1 METIQHTLKIIELN
15 WKYIKGN
22 QKMNISLEIV
32 THDRSRERRGQRE
45 LEHTAVKNVQWS
57 GGRSEGDCPQ
67 TLDRRDE
74 LGWEGSELQ

>member
-32 THDRSRERRGQRE
+32 THDPRLKCILV
-45 LEHTAVKNVQWS
+45 LEV
-57 GGRSEGDCPQ
+57 P
-67 TLDRRDE
+67 
-74 LGWEGSELQ
+74 